1 MGLEMMKV
9 DWGKHLQTITGW
21 FKSLAGTATDVGTGL
36 FTRIK
41 QMITDLTAWWNDGGK
56 EKFNQAMDDLT
67 DFYNK
72 HVKPV
77 LDKILGGDFSGAF
90 ADIGNLLK
98 TLATS
103 ALKSMF
109 TDFDWVA
116 FGASAA
122 GLLVLTLT
130 KLNPFGLVA
139 STLISGIVGFIG
151 WDNIKGFFSNLG
163 LGEAISGA
171 WQKIKDGFAGLFNFE
186 FKFPNFKQYLPKWLG
201 GEGKSLSSLFSG
213 DGGAEQQ
220 TSSNNT
226 PPKVD
231 SSDPL
236 EETKKVAEQT
246 LGQAGAQAQV
256 ATNNAE
262 AGANAINIQLAELIE
277 VNKKANKLISALN
290 GNVMAG

>member
-1 MGLEMMKV
+1 M
-9 DWGKHLQTITGW
+9 
-21 FKSLAGTATDVGTGL
+21 
-36 FTRIK
+36 
-41 QMITDLTAWWNDGGK
+41 
-56 EKFNQAMDDLT
+56 
-67 DFYNK
+67 
-72 HVKPV
+72 
-77 LDKILGGDFSGAF
+77 F
-90 ADIGNLLK
+90 A
-98 TLATS
+98 
-103 ALKSMF
+103 
-109 TDFDWVA
+109 DFDWVA